1 MLSIKSSRPRSPNS
15 LAKAKPGTQE
25 STLRLDLARRLHETL
40 AQDLAVIGYKLDEI
54 IGEADL
60 DKKHRIALRKIRFAL
75 SETTKSFRDQ
85 IYRLRL
91 TSREQLMRQVVEIL
105 GEINL
110 EADFTYPEFNQV
122 VEEGLSQVILE
133 LARNTAR
140 HSKATH
146 FYLSFKQ
153 MEESIEF
160 DIGDNGIGGVKPKDF
175 RFGLASM
182 DELLTQI
189 SSSYSSFSTSSGSS
203 FKFQINISG
212 SDNA

>member
-91 TSREQLMRQVVEIL
+91 TSREQLIRQVVEIL

-175 RFGLASM
+175 RFGLASI

>member
-1 MLSIKSSRPRSPNS
+1 MAKSRSEN
-15 LAKAKPGTQE
+15 QE

-40 AQDLAVIGYKLDEI
+40 AQDLAVIGYQLDEI
-54 IGEADL
+54 IGDANL
-60 DKKHRIALRKIRFAL
+60 GKKHRIALRKIRF
-75 SETTKSFRDQ
+75 SISQITKSFRDQ
-85 IYRLRL
+85 IYQLKL
-91 TSREQLMRQVVEIL
+91 TSRRQLNKQVVEIL
-105 GEINL
+105 GEIKL

-133 LARNTAR
+133 IARNTAR

-146 FYLSFKQ
+146 FYLSFRQ

-175 RFGLASM
+175 RFGLASI

-203 FKFQINISG
+203 FKFQIKISG

>member
-1 MLSIKSSRPRSPNS
+1 MLSIKSSRLRSPNS

-175 RFGLASM
+175 RFGLASI

>member
-1 MLSIKSSRPRSPNS
+1 MWCIKSLPQRLPSS
-15 LAKAKPGTQE
+15 LAKAKPDHQE

-60 DKKHRIALRKIRFAL
+60 DKNHRLALRKIRFAL

-85 IYRLRL
+85 IYQLRL

-105 GEINL
+105 GEIEL

-133 LARNTAR
+133 IARNTAR

-146 FYLSFKQ
+146 FYLSFRQ

-175 RFGLASM
+175 RFGLASI

-189 SSSYSSFSTSSGSS
+189 STSYSSSSTSDGSS
-203 FKFQINISG
+203 FKFQIKISG

>member
-175 RFGLASM
+175 RFGLASN

>member
-91 TSREQLMRQVVEIL
+91 TSREQLMKQVVEIL

-153 MEESIEF
+153 MEERIEF

-175 RFGLASM
+175 RFGLASI

>member
-15 LAKAKPGTQE
+15 LAKDKPGTQE

-175 RFGLASM
+175 RFGLASI

>member
-1 MLSIKSSRPRSPNS
+1 M
-15 LAKAKPGTQE
+15 AKAKPDTQE
-25 STLRLDLARRLHETL
+25 STFRLDLARRLHETL
-40 AQDLAVIGYKLDEI
+40 AQDLAVIGYKLDEV

-60 DKKHRIALRKIRFAL
+60 DKNHRLALRKIRFAL

-146 FYLSFKQ
+146 FYLIFKQ
-153 MEESIEF
+153 VEERIEF

-175 RFGLASM
+175 RFGLASI

-203 FKFQINISG
+203 FKFKIKISG

>member
-1 MLSIKSSRPRSPNS
+1 
-15 LAKAKPGTQE
+15 LAKAKPETQE

-60 DKKHRIALRKIRFAL
+60 DKNHRLALRKIRFAL

-105 GEINL
+105 GEIEL

-122 VEEGLSQVILE
+122 DEEGLSQVILE
-133 LARNTAR
+133 IARNTAR

-175 RFGLASM
+175 RYGLASI
-182 DELLTQI
+182 DELLIQI
-189 SSSYSSFSTSSGSS
+189 STSYSSSSTSDGSS
-203 FKFQINISG
+203 FKFQIKKLEG
-212 SDNA
+212 YHA

>member
-1 MLSIKSSRPRSPNS
+1 
-15 LAKAKPGTQE
+15 LAKAKPETQE

-60 DKKHRIALRKIRFAL
+60 DKNHRLALRKIRFAL

-105 GEINL
+105 GEIEL

-122 VEEGLSQVILE
+122 IEEGLSQVILE
-133 LARNTAR
+133 IARNTAR

-153 MEESIEF
+153 IEESIEF

-175 RFGLASM
+175 RFGLASI

-203 FKFQINISG
+203 FKFQIKYSG

>member
-110 EADFTYPEFNQV
+110 QADFTYPEFNQV

-175 RFGLASM
+175 RFGLASI

>member
-1 MLSIKSSRPRSPNS
+1 
-15 LAKAKPGTQE
+15 LAKAKPDHQE

-60 DKKHRIALRKIRFAL
+60 DKNHRLALRKIRFAL

-105 GEINL
+105 GEIEL

-122 VEEGLSQVILE
+122 VEESLSQVILE
-133 LARNTAR
+133 IARNTAR

-146 FYLSFKQ
+146 FYLSFRQ

-175 RFGLASM
+175 RFGLASI
-182 DELLTQI
+182 DELLIQI
-189 SSSYSSFSTSSGSS
+189 STSYSSSSTSDGSS
-203 FKFQINISG
+203 FKFQIKKLEG
-212 SDNA
+212 YHA

>member
-1 MLSIKSSRPRSPNS
+1 
-15 LAKAKPGTQE
+15 LAKAKPETQE

-54 IGEADL
+54 IAEANL
-60 DKKHRIALRKIRFAL
+60 AKNHRLALRKIRFAL

-105 GEINL
+105 GEIEL
-110 EADFTYPEFNQV
+110 EADFAYPEFDQL

-133 LARNTAR
+133 IARNTAR
-140 HSKATH
+140 HSKATR

-175 RFGLASM
+175 RFGLASI

-203 FKFQINISG
+203 FKFQIKYSG

>member
-40 AQDLAVIGYKLDEI
+40 AQDLAVIGYKLDVI

-75 SETTKSFRDQ
+75 SETTKAFRDQ

-122 VEEGLSQVILE
+122 VEEGLSQV
-133 LARNTAR
+133 T
-140 HSKATH
+140 
-146 FYLSFKQ
+146 
-153 MEESIEF
+153 
-160 DIGDNGIGGVKPKDF
+160 
-175 RFGLASM
+175 
-182 DELLTQI
+182 
-189 SSSYSSFSTSSGSS
+189 
-203 FKFQINISG
+203 
-212 SDNA
+212 

>member
-1 MLSIKSSRPRSPNS
+1 M
-15 LAKAKPGTQE
+15 
-25 STLRLDLARRLHETL
+25 
-40 AQDLAVIGYKLDEI
+40 
-54 IGEADL
+54 
-60 DKKHRIALRKIRFAL
+60 
-75 SETTKSFRDQ
+75 
-85 IYRLRL
+85 
-91 TSREQLMRQVVEIL
+91 
-105 GEINL
+105 
-110 EADFTYPEFNQV
+110 
-122 VEEGLSQVILE
+122 ILE

-175 RFGLASM
+175 RFGLASI

>member
-15 LAKAKPGTQE
+15 LAKDKPGTQE

-175 RFGLASM
+175 RFGLASI

-203 FKFQINISG
+203 FKFH
-212 SDNA
+212 

>member
-85 IYRLRL
+85 IYRLRI

-110 EADFTYPEFNQV
+110 QADFTYPEFNQV

-175 RFGLASM
+175 RFGLASI

>member
-1 MLSIKSSRPRSPNS
+1 M
-15 LAKAKPGTQE
+15 AKAKPETQE

-54 IGEADL
+54 IGESDL
-60 DKKHRIALRKIRFAL
+60 DKDHRLALRRIRFAL
-75 SETTKSFRDQ
+75 IETTKSFRDQ
-85 IYRLRL
+85 IYQLRL
-91 TSREQLMRQVVEIL
+91 TSREQLVKQVLEIL
-105 GEINL
+105 GEIEL
-110 EADFTYPEFNQV
+110 KADFTYPEFDQL

-133 LARNTAR
+133 IARNTAR

-153 MEESIEF
+153 RDESIEF
-160 DIGDNGIGGVKPKDF
+160 EIGDNGIGGVKPKDF
-175 RFGLASM
+175 RFGLASI

-203 FKFQINISG
+203 FKFQIKYSG

>member
-91 TSREQLMRQVVEIL
+91 TSREQLMRQVAEIL

-175 RFGLASM
+175 RFGLASI

-203 FKFQINISG
+203 FKFQIKISG

>member
-40 AQDLAVIGYKLDEI
+40 AQDLAVIGYKLDVI

-175 RFGLASM
+175 RFGLASI

>member
-110 EADFTYPEFNQV
+110 QADFTYPEFNQV

-160 DIGDNGIGGVKPKDF
+160 DIGDNGIGGVKPKHF
-175 RFGLASM
+175 RFGLASI

>member
-1 MLSIKSSRPRSPNS
+1 MWCIKSLPQRLLSS
-15 LAKAKPGTQE
+15 LAKAKPDHQE

-60 DKKHRIALRKIRFAL
+60 DKNHRLALRKIRFAL

-85 IYRLRL
+85 IYQLRL

-105 GEINL
+105 GEIEL

-133 LARNTAR
+133 IARNTAR

-146 FYLSFKQ
+146 FYLSFRQ

-175 RFGLASM
+175 RFGLASI

-189 SSSYSSFSTSSGSS
+189 STSYSSSSTSDGSS
-203 FKFQINISG
+203 FKFQIKYSG

>member
-85 IYRLRL
+85 IYRLLL

-153 MEESIEF
+153 MEERIEF

-175 RFGLASM
+175 RFGLASI